1 MEAEPST
8 GTFPLWLHPA
18 DRRTGAQAF
27 ALHLLLVVAFYSME
41 ALRLARRPL
50 LLPADPGN
58 ISYSRRSD
66 SARWASSTRTSFVR
80 FAANNTT
87 GMIRQHFDNINNNSS
102 DSPGSKAERW
112 TEQKMSLNFA
122 TSPRASGQ
130 QQTADGGMPLLYDFC
145 QRPFQSVFTC
155 YTCTAPTFTTNHLLL
170 DRMIPGQQLRTTMS
184 NCLAPAAAAA
194 PALTAGEEL
203 AVSSRWWAKRRPI
216 GSSFASSST
225 ICHLCGNRNILNP

>member
-1 MEAEPST
+1 
-8 GTFPLWLHPA
+8 
-18 DRRTGAQAF
+18 
-27 ALHLLLVVAFYSME
+27 ME
-41 ALRLARRPL
+41 ALRLARRHLL

-58 ISYSRRSD
+58 SNYSRRSD

-102 DSPGSKAERW
+102 GSLGSKAERW

-130 QQTADGGMPLLYDFC
+130 QQTLDGGIPLSCDLC
-145 QRPFQSVFTC
+145 QWPFQPVFTC
-155 YTCTAPTFTTNHLLL
+155 CTCTALAFITNHLLL
-170 DRMIPGQQLRTTMS
+170 DRMIPGQQQENDNST
-184 NCLAPAAAAA
+184 AGAAAA
-194 PALTAGEEL
+194 EL